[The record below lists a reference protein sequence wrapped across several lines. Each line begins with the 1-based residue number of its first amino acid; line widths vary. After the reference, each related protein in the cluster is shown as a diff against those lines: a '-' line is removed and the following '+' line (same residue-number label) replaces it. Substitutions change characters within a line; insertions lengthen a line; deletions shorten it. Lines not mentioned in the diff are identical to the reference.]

1 MNPKDVD
8 VRALAK
14 LARLHVSDGEL
25 EKLAEE
31 LPGILRFVE
40 AVQNAPVSQEVTAPT
55 LRNVMRTD
63 EHPHES
69 GLYTERLLNAAPAQE
84 KGRVVVKQ
92 VLSRKK

>member
-14 LARLHVSDGEL
+14 LARLHVSDAEL

-31 LPGILRFVE
+31 LPSILAFVE
-40 AVQNAPVSQEVTAPT
+40 TVQNAAISNEVVAPP

-63 EHPHES
+63 DHPHES
-69 GLYTERLLNAAPAQE
+69 GVYTERILDAAPAHE
-84 KGRVVVKQ
+84 KGKVVVKQ
-92 VLSRKK
+92 VLSRKR